1 MKVERYKSE
10 TISASHLEGNPLGSP
25 GKRELNVYL
34 PPGYYESQDEKYSVV
49 YLLHGYAGNPKN
61 LTIVANQRQKMGWLP
76 SEILDEADWQR
87 ICDYAKLDELINKGE
102 LPPFILA
109 QPDGSLH
116 LPDKDGTY
124 DVYTGGTRTK
134 GSFYVN
140 SKHAGKYE
148 GYILDDVV
156 NYVDLHYR
164 TKTDRKHRALMGA
177 SMGGYGTLSA
187 LCHHPEKFS
196 AAAALSP
203 ANFTLDHLD
212 WKLVIPLQE
221 RLLGRAEA
229 EKGGHQLYDDILD
242 TQDIIFSNDRPL
254 LPTVA
259 RDGSGKILSMDAD
272 AADAWK
278 AHDINGLAEKQA
290 GNLKTVSLLM
300 NCESS
305 DEFGLAGATARLHA
319 TFQRFGI
326 PHEYEIYD
334 DAQAKTF
341 SPHIFGIAYHL
352 IPAFKFI
359 LGKIA

>member
-1 MKVERYKSE
+1 MKVERYKSD
-10 TISASHLEGNPLGSP
+10 TIQASHLEGNPLGSP
-25 GKRELNVYL
+25 GNRELNVYL
-34 PPGYYESQDEKYSVV
+34 PPGYYESPDKKYPVV

-76 SEILDEADWQR
+76 PEILDEADWQR
-87 ICDYAKLDELINKGE
+87 ICDYAKLDELINRGE
-102 LPPFILA
+102 IPPFILA

-116 LPDKDGTY
+116 LPDEDGTY
-124 DVYTGGTRTK
+124 DINTGETRTK

-140 SKHAGKYE
+140 SKHAGNYE
-148 GYILDDVV
+148 SYILDDVV

-164 TKTDRKHRALMGA
+164 TRADRSHRALMGA
-177 SMGGYGTLSA
+177 SMGGFGTLSI
-187 LCHHPEKFS
+187 LCRHPEKFS

-203 ANFTLDHLD
+203 ANFTLDQLD

-229 EKGGHQLYDDILD
+229 EKGGDQLYGDILD
-242 TQDIIFSNDRPL
+242 TQDIIFSKDRPL
-254 LPTVA
+254 LPTVVRGA
-259 RDGSGKILSMDAD
+259 NGQTVSMDSV
-272 AADAWK
+272 AAEAWK
-278 AHDINGLAEKQA
+278 SYDINGLAEKQA

-319 TFQRFGI
+319 TFQRLAI
-326 PHEYEIYD
+326 PHEYGIYD

-352 IPAFKFI
+352 IPAFKFV